1 MMMRLTAEDRLF
13 VLNMEWPVEYEKEPR
28 LTISTIGRKTGR
40 RHDVKIWFAVD
51 KDRRLLIATHDTRRD
66 WVRNALKNPSVEVT
80 IGDVTRKMV
89 IIPLETQADIQQ
101 INDLYAKKY
110 LLGRIGRVFARLT
123 QKRFLYSGAFELKPP

>member
-1 MMMRLTAEDRLF
+1 MD
-13 VLNMEWPVEYEKEPR
+13 MEWPVEYEKESR

-40 RHDVKIWFAVD
+40 RHDVKTWFAVV
-51 KDRRLLIATHDTRRD
+51 KDRRLLIAIHDTRRD

-101 INDLYAKKY
+101 ITDLYAKKY
-110 LLGRIGRVFARLT
+110 LLRRIGRVFARLT
-123 QKRFLYSGAFELKPP
+123 RKRFLYSGAFELKPP